1 MTDNR
6 GRDDRVKDDRE
17 RDVRVRDDGKV
28 TADKM
33 LEKER
38 ID

>member
-17 RDVRVRDDGKV
+17 RDVRERDDGKII
-28 TADKM
+28 ADEM